1 VRARIGA
8 QAQRVLICAPFGR
21 DAELSASVLKKAGL
35 ECCICKNIAEV
46 VRELAAG
53 AGMLLTMEDVV
64 APGRAAALEDFIARQ
79 PTWSDL
85 PVLVLTRVANDGHWN
100 NDAYRRLRNLTLLES
115 PIRPFT
121 LVSAVRAAM
130 RARERQY
137 EVFEADR
144 RKDEFLAMLGHELRN
159 PLAPIGAAAQLL
171 GLTADNAGKV
181 RSTSQI
187 IARQVK
193 HMTSLIDDLLDV
205 ARVTRGLI
213 TLDREVV
220 GIGQILTEAAEQVE
234 PMLRAKGQ
242 ELTLNPP
249 AERFNV
255 EGDRKRLV
263 QVFANVLQNAVKY
276 TPNGGRIDVSAQADA
291 NEGCVRITDNGI
303 GMAPEMVDHVFDL
316 FAQAERSADRSQ
328 GGLGLGL
335 SIVESL
341 VRSHGGGVEAHS
353 DGLGKGSTFT
363 IRLPVHAGESL
374 AARASDGEAG
384 AADAAVS
391 LRAMVVDDNQDAADT
406 LAMLLEAGGY
416 QVGVHYTAREALA
429 AVGASRP
436 HICLLDIGLPD
447 MNGNELARELRQLPE
462 TASAVLIAV
471 TGYGQ
476 QEDRDNSRAAGFDH
490 HLVKPVDVDQLMRML
505 SKMPIGAG

>member
-1 VRARIGA
+1 M
-8 QAQRVLICAPFGR
+8 ICAPFGR
-21 DAELSASVLKKAGL
+21 DAELSAGVLQRAGL
-35 ECCICKNIAEV
+35 ESFICKNIDEV
-46 VRELAAG
+46 VRELAVGAG
-53 AGMLLTMEDVV
+53 ALLTVEDVV
-64 APGRAAALEDFIARQ
+64 IRGRCAALEEFIARQ

-85 PVLVLTRVANDGHWN
+85 PVLVLTRVANDSHWN
-100 NDAYRRLRNLTLLES
+100 NDAYQRLRNLTLLES
-115 PIRPFT
+115 PIRPST
-121 LVSAVRAAM
+121 LISAARGAV

-171 GLTADNAGKV
+171 SLSAENPDKV

-213 TLDREVV
+213 TLDRELISVN
-220 GIGQILTEAAEQVE
+220 QILADAAEQVD
-234 PMLRAKGQ
+234 PMLRARQ
-242 ELTLNPP
+242 HELELKLAADPFT
-249 AERFNV
+249 V

-276 TPNGGRIDVSAQADA
+276 TPNGGKIVVTSEVGET
-291 NEGCVRITDNGI
+291 EGAVHIADNGI
-303 GMAPEMVDHVFDL
+303 GMTQDMVDHVFDL

-341 VRSHGGGVEAHS
+341 VRSHGGSVAAHS
-353 DGLGKGSTFT
+353 DGLGQGSTFT
-363 IRLPVHAGESL
+363 IRLPLHRQTDQAP
-374 AARASDGEAG
+374 AASASVVAN
-384 AADAAVS
+384 AAASGS
-391 LRAMVVDDNQDAADT
+391 LRVLVVDDNQDAADT
-406 LAMLLEAGGY
+406 LAMLMEAGGY
-416 QVGVHYTAREALA
+416 EVSVHYTARDALA
-429 AVGASRP
+429 AAQESLP

-447 MNGNELARELRQLPE
+447 MNGNELARELRKLPG
-462 TASAVLIAV
+462 ASSAVLVAI

-476 QEDRDNSRAAGFDH
+476 QEDRDSSRRAGFDH
-490 HLVKPVDVDQLMRML
+490 HFVKPVDVEELMRVL
-505 SKMPIGAG
+505 AGAVVSSAQKMQH